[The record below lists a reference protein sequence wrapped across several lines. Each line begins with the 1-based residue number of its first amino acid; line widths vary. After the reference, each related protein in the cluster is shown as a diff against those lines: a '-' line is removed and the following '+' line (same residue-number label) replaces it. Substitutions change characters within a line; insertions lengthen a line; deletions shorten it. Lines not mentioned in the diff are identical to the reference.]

1 MEQSKAQAQAQAQAQ
16 QVSASELPSGL
27 ELFRDW
33 LEHEGSKSWDALDTS
48 PEGNYEKVW
57 QAWLAHLAG
66 VDEQAVP
73 ETSKARGKKPSP
85 VTVEAK
91 AWQDA
96 SAVDVQRFLRVR
108 EGQRAHHHP
117 DRQISP
123 VTRRRY
129 WRLLE
134 RIYDHAMEHG
144 WIAAN
149 PASGLEPTERPPS
162 EDGKGHC
169 LPPLLWQA
177 LPRHFPQADGYQN
190 ARDRAIVL
198 LLYEMALAPEEVRAL
213 LWKDLLSGPG
223 AVWERTS
230 KEIAEMLPKYLHID
244 GGRAAQQRV
253 VEIPE
258 AVAKALI
265 EWHRYSAAQ
274 RGPSVVD
281 RQHIVF
287 YSRRGGPLSVRML
300 FHVASQIIQR
310 AHEAQAEGG
319 QKFPLQR
326 VGPQVLRN
334 TAIVQWLRAGVPELE
349 VIARIGVNS
358 TRALRH
364 LQHYL

>member
-1 MEQSKAQAQAQAQAQ
+1 MIKIAC
-16 QVSASELPSGL
+16 SAHWASA
-27 ELFRDW
+27 
-33 LEHEGSKSWDALDTS
+33 GS
-48 PEGNYEKVW
+48 YEKVW
-57 QAWLAHLAG
+57 QAWLQHL
-66 VDEQAVP
+66 QAP
-73 ETSKARGKKPSP
+73 EDQSTASPLSTSQSKSWY
-85 VTVEAK
+85 EA
-91 AWQDA
+91 DA
-96 SAVDVQRFLRVR
+96 TDIQRFLKVR
-108 EGQRAHHHP
+108 DGQKAHHHP
-117 DRQISP
+117 ERKISE

-134 RIYDHAMEHG
+134 RIYDHALEHG
-144 WIAAN
+144 WVQSN
-149 PASGLEPTERPPS
+149 PATGLEPGERPPS

-169 LPPLLWQA
+169 LPPLLWRA
-177 LPRHFPQADGYQN
+177 LPRHFPLADGYQN

-198 LLYEMALAPEEVRAL
+198 LLYETALAPEEVRAL
-213 LWKDLLSGPG
+213 LWKDLQIESAQREEQDYAQESDDP
-223 AVWERTS
+223 
-230 KEIAEMLPKYLHID
+230 LPSSLPLFLHID
-244 GGRAAQQRV
+244 GGRAAQQR
-253 VEIPE
+253 
-258 AVAKALI
+258 LI
-265 EWHRYSAAQ
+265 ELPPSVAQALLDWRRFSTAQ

-281 RQHIVF
+281 GNHAVF

>member
-1 MEQSKAQAQAQAQAQ
+1 MSNTNNPSPKDQTQI
-16 QVSASELPSGL
+16 LPNGHAV
-27 ELFRDW
+27 FRDW

-48 PEGNYEKVW
+48 PDGNYEKVW
-57 QAWLAHLAG
+57 QAWLWHLNGEIWA
-66 VDEQAVP
+66 EN
-73 ETSKARGKKPSP
+73 KARKPSLAHEP
-85 VTVEAK
+85 KDWHQAT
-91 AWQDA
+91 
-96 SAVDVQRFLRVR
+96 AVDVQHFLQVR
-108 EGQRAHHHP
+108 DGQRAHHHP
-117 DRQISP
+117 GRKISP

-134 RIYDHAMEHG
+134 RVYDHAIEHG
-144 WIAAN
+144 WINAN
-149 PASGLEPTERPPS
+149 PATGLEPTERPPS

-169 LPPLLWQA
+169 LPPLLWQS

-198 LLYEMALAPEEVRAL
+198 LLYEMALAPVEVRAL
-213 LWKDLLSGPG
+213 LWKDLS
-223 AVWERTS
+223 ASAEQAWEGSS
-230 KEIAEMLPKYLHID
+230 KDMANKTHDLPRFLRID
-244 GGRAAQQRV
+244 GGRAAQQRLL
-253 VEIPE
+253 ELPE
-258 AVAKALI
+258 SVAKALVN
-265 EWHRYSAAQ
+265 WRSFSAAQ
-274 RGPSVVD
+274 RGPTVVD
-281 RQHIVF
+281 GNHIVF
-287 YSRRGGPLSVRML
+287 YSRRGGELSVRML

-310 AHEAQAEGG
+310 AHQAQSEDS

>member
-1 MEQSKAQAQAQAQAQ
+1 MTDAQTKLLPNGQA
-16 QVSASELPSGL
+16 V
-27 ELFRDW
+27 FRDW

-48 PEGNYEKVW
+48 PDGNYEKVW
-57 QAWLAHLAG
+57 QAWLWHLNGEAYTE
-66 VDEQAVP
+66 D
-73 ETSKARGKKPSP
+73 KARQPYCAHDTKDWHQA
-85 VTVEAK
+85 T
-91 AWQDA
+91 
-96 SAVDVQRFLRVR
+96 AVDVQHFLQVR
-108 EGQRAHHHP
+108 DGQRAHHHP
-117 DRQISP
+117 ERKISP

-144 WIAAN
+144 WIHTN
-149 PASGLEPTERPPS
+149 PATGLEPIDRPPS

-169 LPPLLWQA
+169 LPPLLWQS

-213 LWKDLLSGPG
+213 LWKDLRSSAELAWDS
-223 AVWERTS
+223 TS
-230 KEIAEMLPKYLHID
+230 KEIADTPPALPRFLRID
-244 GGRAAQQRV
+244 GGRAAQQRLL
-253 VEIPE
+253 ELPE
-258 AVAKALI
+258 SVAKALLD
-265 EWHRYSAAQ
+265 WRRYSAAQ
-274 RGPSVVD
+274 RGPTVVD
-281 RQHIVF
+281 CDHIVF
-287 YSRRGGPLSVRML
+287 YSRRGGELSVRML

-310 AHEAQAEGG
+310 AHEAQAEDS
-319 QKFPLQR
+319 QKSPLQR

>member
-1 MEQSKAQAQAQAQAQ
+1 MSI
-16 QVSASELPSGL
+16 PSGI
-27 ELFRDW
+27 EVFKEW
-33 LEHEGSKSWDALDTS
+33 LSHEGNKSWDPLDTS
-48 PEGNYEKVW
+48 PDGGYEKVW
-57 QAWLAHLAG
+57 LAWLYHLSR
-66 VDEQAVP
+66 EQTAQENATQAKRSP
-73 ETSKARGKKPSP
+73 ALPDKPWH
-85 VTVEAK
+85 EAEP
-91 AWQDA
+91 
-96 SAVDVQRFLRVR
+96 VDVQSFLRIR

-117 DRQISP
+117 ERQISP

-134 RIYDHAMEHG
+134 RIYDHALEHG
-144 WIAAN
+144 WVLAN
-149 PASGLEPTERPPS
+149 PATGMEPMERPPS

-169 LPPLLWQA
+169 LPPLLWRA
-177 LPRHFPQADGYQN
+177 LPRQFPPADGYQN

-213 LWKDLLSGPG
+213 CWKDLRSSES
-223 AVWERTS
+223 AVWIGDAPEPEVQEEGALS
-230 KEIAEMLPKYLHID
+230 KTPRYLHID
-244 GGRAAQQRV
+244 GGRAAQQRL
-253 VEIPE
+253 VEIPPN
-258 AVAKALI
+258 VAKALRD
-265 EWHRYSAAQ
+265 WCSFSRAQ

-281 RQHIVF
+281 GEHVVF
-287 YSRRGGPLSVRML
+287 YSRRGGPLSIRML

-310 AHEAQAEGG
+310 AHEAQSEDD

-349 VIARIGVNS
+349 VIARIGVDS

>member
-1 MEQSKAQAQAQAQAQ
+1 MSNTNNSRSETPIQSLPNGQA
-16 QVSASELPSGL
+16 V
-27 ELFRDW
+27 FRDW
-33 LEHEGSKSWDALDTS
+33 LDHEGSKSWDALDPS
-48 PEGNYEKVW
+48 PDGNYEKVW
-57 QAWLAHLAG
+57 QAWLWHLSGEAW
-66 VDEQAVP
+66 DEN
-73 ETSKARGKKPSP
+73 SSRKPSAMHEP
-85 VTVEAK
+85 K
-91 AWQDA
+91 DWHQA
-96 SAVDVQRFLRVR
+96 SAVDVQHFLQVR
-108 EGQRAHHHP
+108 DGQRAHHHP
-117 DRQISP
+117 DRKISP

-144 WIAAN
+144 WIHAN
-149 PASGLEPTERPPS
+149 PATGLEPTERPPS

-169 LPPLLWQA
+169 LPPLLWQS

-213 LWKDLLSGPG
+213 LWKDLRCS
-223 AVWERTS
+223 AEQVWESAS
-230 KEIAEMLPKYLHID
+230 KEIADRPSTLPHFLRID
-244 GGRAAQQRV
+244 GGRAAQQRLL
-253 VEIPE
+253 ELPE
-258 AVAKALI
+258 AVSRALVD
-265 EWHRYSAAQ
+265 WRRFSAAQ
-274 RGPSVVD
+274 RGATVVD
-281 RQHIVF
+281 GDHIVF
-287 YSRRGGPLSVRML
+287 YSRRGGELSVRML

-310 AHEAQAEGG
+310 AHQAQAEDH